1 MSPKVGRNVAK
12 DTRLESFKAKQAI
25 VAGREVNRHKD
36 NKRALLAG
44 AIAIV
49 IASASQLLYFNFG
62 PGKPA
67 DPLSTATEFTF
78 KINGQDITAALS
90 PTFAPIAVDNL
101 VDLVQDGFYEGL
113 SCHRL
118 VTAGIFV
125 LQCGDPNGD
134 GSGGPGYSWGP
145 IENAPTNDL
154 YTAGAIAMARQPNV
168 GDSMGSQFFIVYE
181 DSTIPSDSA
190 GGYTILG
197 RITSGL
203 EVIQEIAAG
212 GVASGT
218 SDGPPSEEVTLSELA
233 VK

>member
-1 MSPKVGRNVAK
+1 MAK
-12 DTRLESFKAKQAI
+12 DSRLESFKAKQAVI
-25 VAGREVNRHKD
+25 AGREKVRRLD

-44 AIAIV
+44 LIAV
-49 IASASQLLYFNFG
+49 VLAGASQLLYFIIG
-62 PGKPA
+62 PGKPVE
-67 DPLSTATEFTF
+67 PLSSATEFTF
-78 KINGQDITAALS
+78 NINGQPVTAALS

-101 VDLVQDGFYEGL
+101 VDLVEAGFYEGVG
-113 SCHRL
+113 CHRL

-125 LQCGDPNGD
+125 LQCGDPKGD
-134 GSGGPGYSWGP
+134 GTGGPGYKWGP

-154 YTAGAIAMARQPNV
+154 YTAGAIAMARQPNA

-203 EVIQEIAAG
+203 EYVQQIAEAGVAG
-212 GVASGT
+212 GAT
-218 SDGPPSEEVTLSELA
+218 DGAPNEVVTLTELA